1 MGRADRAARRRT
13 VASFSLLE
21 LVAVLAIVAVMAAVA
36 IPRMSSSTVRY
47 RADVAAHR
55 LAADLAWA
63 RRHAMAKSASQEVY
77 FDLLSDAYWLYGI
90 ESLNRDNADTQVM
103 LGEAPYHARIVSA
116 FGKAAADS
124 GTSVY
129 FDGYGQPD
137 VSGDVIIAA
146 GDQHRTVTVDAN
158 TGKATVQ

>member
-1 MGRADRAARRRT
+1 MGRAEHTARRRT

-21 LVAVLAIVAVMAAVA
+21 LVMVLAIVAVMAAVA

-47 RADVAAHR
+47 RAEVAAHR

-63 RRHAMAKSASQEVY
+63 QRHAMAKSASQEVY

-90 ESLNRDNADTQVM
+90 ESLNRDYGDTWVK

-116 FGKAAADS
+116 FGKTVAHS
-124 GTSVY
+124 GTSLF

-146 GDQHRTVTVDAN
+146 GDEQRTVTVDAD